1 MLLHYTYQIFL
12 PALCIQKYL
21 VWISCGT
28 DSLFCPDACFSSLVC
43 QDLPCIAIL
52 ELLFQAAFF
61 QQKLCQPF
69 DRQPLHL
76 LLISQII
83 NPGYK
88 ITDRRLRDI
97 LDRLNEKYKDHIVS
111 KFLIT
116 LGDEFQGL
124 LCGGEHILDMVNEIR
139 MEMYPVRLRFGIGF
153 GQITTDIKSEM
164 ALGADG
170 PGYYRAREAVELL
183 KEREKKN
190 RPVLAELC
198 LRLDEKDQEK
208 EVLLNTVFDLM
219 YVVES
224 GWTERQR
231 ETIWDMLLYGD
242 GQQNTARRL
251 SISQPTV
258 QKALAAGSYYTY
270 ENALKNASKI
280 LGDIQND

>member
-1 MLLHYTYQIFL
+1 MNHMDTIHSF
-12 PALCIQKYL
+12 AAVIGDIK
-21 VWISCGT
+21 
-28 DSLFCPDACFSSLVC
+28 DSRH
-43 QDLPCIAIL
+43 L
-52 ELLFQAAFF
+52 ENRKEVQV
-61 QQKLCQPF
+61 
-69 DRQPLHL
+69 HL
-76 LLISQII
+76 QE
-83 NPGYK
+83 
-88 ITDRRLRDI
+88 I

-124 LCGGEHILDMVNEIR
+124 LCGGEHILDMLNEIR

>member
-1 MLLHYTYQIFL
+1 MNHMDTIHSFAAVIGDIKDSRHLENRKEVQVLLQ
-12 PALCIQKYL
+12 
-21 VWISCGT
+21 
-28 DSLFCPDACFSSLVC
+28 
-43 QDLPCIAIL
+43 
-52 ELLFQAAFF
+52 E
-61 QQKLCQPF
+61 
-69 DRQPLHL
+69 
-76 LLISQII
+76 
-83 NPGYK
+83 
-88 ITDRRLRDI
+88 I

-270 ENALKNASKI
+270 ENALKNAAKI

>member
-1 MLLHYTYQIFL
+1 MNHMDTIHSF
-12 PALCIQKYL
+12 AAVIGDIK
-21 VWISCGT
+21 
-28 DSLFCPDACFSSLVC
+28 DSRH
-43 QDLPCIAIL
+43 L
-52 ELLFQAAFF
+52 ENRKEVQV
-61 QQKLCQPF
+61 
-69 DRQPLHL
+69 HL
-76 LLISQII
+76 QE
-83 NPGYK
+83 
-88 ITDRRLRDI
+88 I

-124 LCGGEHILDMVNEIR
+124 LRSGEHILDMVNEIR
-139 MEMYPVRLRFGIGF
+139 MDMYPVRLRFGIGF

>member
-1 MLLHYTYQIFL
+1 MNHFDTRHSFVAVIGD
-12 PALCIQKYL
+12 IK
-21 VWISCGT
+21 
-28 DSLFCPDACFSSLVC
+28 DSRH
-43 QDLPCIAIL
+43 L
-52 ELLFQAAFF
+52 ENRKEVQV
-61 QQKLCQPF
+61 
-69 DRQPLHL
+69 HL
-76 LLISQII
+76 QE
-83 NPGYK
+83 
-88 ITDRRLRDI
+88 I

-111 KFLIT
+111 IFLIT

-124 LCGGEHILDMVNEIR
+124 LRSGEHILDMVNEIR

-270 ENALKNASKI
+270 ENALKNAAKI

>member
-1 MLLHYTYQIFL
+1 MNHMDTIHSFAAVIGDIKDSRLLENRKEVQ
-12 PALCIQKYL
+12 
-21 VWISCGT
+21 V
-28 DSLFCPDACFSSLVC
+28 
-43 QDLPCIAIL
+43 
-52 ELLFQAAFF
+52 
-61 QQKLCQPF
+61 
-69 DRQPLHL
+69 HL
-76 LLISQII
+76 QE
-83 NPGYK
+83 
-88 ITDRRLRDI
+88 I

-270 ENALKNASKI
+270 ENALKNAAKI

>member
-1 MLLHYTYQIFL
+1 MNHMDTIHSF
-12 PALCIQKYL
+12 AAVIGDIK
-21 VWISCGT
+21 
-28 DSLFCPDACFSSLVC
+28 DSRH
-43 QDLPCIAIL
+43 L
-52 ELLFQAAFF
+52 ENRKEVQV
-61 QQKLCQPF
+61 
-69 DRQPLHL
+69 HL
-76 LLISQII
+76 QE
-83 NPGYK
+83 
-88 ITDRRLRDI
+88 I

-139 MEMYPVRLRFGIGF
+139 MEMYPVQLRFGIGF

-190 RPVLAELC
+190 RPVLAEIC

-270 ENALKNASKI
+270 ENALKNAAKI

>member
-1 MLLHYTYQIFL
+1 MNHMDTIHSF
-12 PALCIQKYL
+12 AAVIGDIK
-21 VWISCGT
+21 
-28 DSLFCPDACFSSLVC
+28 DSRH
-43 QDLPCIAIL
+43 L
-52 ELLFQAAFF
+52 ENRKEVQV
-61 QQKLCQPF
+61 
-69 DRQPLHL
+69 HL
-76 LLISQII
+76 QE
-83 NPGYK
+83 
-88 ITDRRLRDI
+88 I

-111 KFLIT
+111 RFLIT

-124 LCGGEHILDMVNEIR
+124 LSGGEHILDMVNEIR

-170 PGYYRAREAVELL
+170 PGYYRTREAIELL

-190 RPVLAELC
+190 RPVLAEIC

-270 ENALKNASKI
+270 ENALKNAAKI

>member
-1 MLLHYTYQIFL
+1 MNHMDTIHSF
-12 PALCIQKYL
+12 AAVIGDIK
-21 VWISCGT
+21 
-28 DSLFCPDACFSSLVC
+28 DSRH
-43 QDLPCIAIL
+43 L
-52 ELLFQAAFF
+52 ENRKEVQV
-61 QQKLCQPF
+61 
-69 DRQPLHL
+69 HL
-76 LLISQII
+76 QE
-83 NPGYK
+83 
-88 ITDRRLRDI
+88 I

-124 LCGGEHILDMVNEIR
+124 LCGGEYILDMVNEIR

-170 PGYYRAREAVELL
+170 PGYYRAREAIELL

-190 RPVLAELC
+190 RPVLAEIC

-280 LGDIQND
+280 LGDIQDD

>member
-1 MLLHYTYQIFL
+1 MNHMDTIHSF
-12 PALCIQKYL
+12 AAVIGDIK
-21 VWISCGT
+21 
-28 DSLFCPDACFSSLVC
+28 DSRH
-43 QDLPCIAIL
+43 L
-52 ELLFQAAFF
+52 ENRKEVQV
-61 QQKLCQPF
+61 
-69 DRQPLHL
+69 HL
-76 LLISQII
+76 QE
-83 NPGYK
+83 
-88 ITDRRLRDI
+88 I

-124 LCGGEHILDMVNEIR
+124 LRSGEHILDMVNEIR

-270 ENALKNASKI
+270 ENALKNAAKI
-280 LGDIQND
+280 LGDIQDD

>member
-1 MLLHYTYQIFL
+1 MNHMDTIHSF
-12 PALCIQKYL
+12 AAVIGDIK
-21 VWISCGT
+21 
-28 DSLFCPDACFSSLVC
+28 DSRH
-43 QDLPCIAIL
+43 L
-52 ELLFQAAFF
+52 ENRKEVQV
-61 QQKLCQPF
+61 
-69 DRQPLHL
+69 HL
-76 LLISQII
+76 QE
-83 NPGYK
+83 
-88 ITDRRLRDI
+88 I

-270 ENALKNASKI
+270 ENALKNAAKI

>member
-1 MLLHYTYQIFL
+1 MNHMDTIHSF
-12 PALCIQKYL
+12 AAVIGDIK
-21 VWISCGT
+21 
-28 DSLFCPDACFSSLVC
+28 DSRH
-43 QDLPCIAIL
+43 L
-52 ELLFQAAFF
+52 ENRKEVQV
-61 QQKLCQPF
+61 
-69 DRQPLHL
+69 HL
-76 LLISQII
+76 QE
-83 NPGYK
+83 
-88 ITDRRLRDI
+88 I

-170 PGYYRAREAVELL
+170 PGYYRAREAIELL

>member
-1 MLLHYTYQIFL
+1 MNHMDTIHSF
-12 PALCIQKYL
+12 AAVIGDIK
-21 VWISCGT
+21 
-28 DSLFCPDACFSSLVC
+28 DSRH
-43 QDLPCIAIL
+43 L
-52 ELLFQAAFF
+52 ENRKEVQV
-61 QQKLCQPF
+61 
-69 DRQPLHL
+69 HL
-76 LLISQII
+76 QE
-83 NPGYK
+83 
-88 ITDRRLRDI
+88 I

-190 RPVLAELC
+190 RPVLAEIC

>member
-1 MLLHYTYQIFL
+1 MNHMDTIHSF
-12 PALCIQKYL
+12 AAVIGDIK
-21 VWISCGT
+21 
-28 DSLFCPDACFSSLVC
+28 DSRH
-43 QDLPCIAIL
+43 L
-52 ELLFQAAFF
+52 ENRKEVQV
-61 QQKLCQPF
+61 
-69 DRQPLHL
+69 HL
-76 LLISQII
+76 QE
-83 NPGYK
+83 
-88 ITDRRLRDI
+88 I

-208 EVLLNTVFDLM
+208 EILLNTVFDLM

-270 ENALKNASKI
+270 ENALKNAAKI

>member
-1 MLLHYTYQIFL
+1 MNHMDTIHSF
-12 PALCIQKYL
+12 AAVIGDIK
-21 VWISCGT
+21 
-28 DSLFCPDACFSSLVC
+28 DSRH
-43 QDLPCIAIL
+43 L
-52 ELLFQAAFF
+52 ENRKEVQV
-61 QQKLCQPF
+61 
-69 DRQPLHL
+69 HL
-76 LLISQII
+76 QE
-83 NPGYK
+83 
-88 ITDRRLRDI
+88 I

-170 PGYYRAREAVELL
+170 PGYYRAREAIELL

-270 ENALKNASKI
+270 ENALKNAAKI

>member
-1 MLLHYTYQIFL
+1 MNHMDTIHSF
-12 PALCIQKYL
+12 AAVIGDIK
-21 VWISCGT
+21 
-28 DSLFCPDACFSSLVC
+28 DSRH
-43 QDLPCIAIL
+43 L
-52 ELLFQAAFF
+52 ENRKEVQV
-61 QQKLCQPF
+61 
-69 DRQPLHL
+69 HL
-76 LLISQII
+76 QE
-83 NPGYK
+83 
-88 ITDRRLRDI
+88 I

-124 LCGGEHILDMVNEIR
+124 LRSGEHILDMVNEIR

-198 LRLDEKDQEK
+198 LRLDEKAQEK

-270 ENALKNASKI
+270 ENALKNAAKI

>member
-1 MLLHYTYQIFL
+1 MNYMDTIHSFAAVIGDIKDFRHLENRKEVQVHLQE
-12 PALCIQKYL
+12 
-21 VWISCGT
+21 
-28 DSLFCPDACFSSLVC
+28 
-43 QDLPCIAIL
+43 IL
-52 ELLFQAAFF
+52 E
-61 QQKLCQPF
+61 
-69 DRQPLHL
+69 
-76 LLISQII
+76 
-83 NPGYK
+83 
-88 ITDRRLRDI
+88 
-97 LDRLNEKYKDHIVS
+97 RLNEKYKDHIVS

-124 LCGGEHILDMVNEIR
+124 LCGGEHILDMVNEVR

-270 ENALKNASKI
+270 ENALKNAAKI